1 MASVGVSNEE
11 RCKQL
16 RTIQD
21 EALELFRKKNKDYG
35 DAFATMGTVG
45 VLVRIQ
51 DKLMRAISITK
62 SGINLVEDEKLEDTL
77 KDLDNYSAM
86 ALMLLKEK

>member
-1 MASVGVSNEE
+1 MDRVSQY
-11 RCKQL
+11 KAVQS
-16 RTIQD
+16 
-21 EALELFRKKNKDYG
+21 EAIELFQRKNKDYG